1 MRILKLW
8 HLLSLFLLGLPS
20 ASFAA
25 VLAIDYGSDWIKA
38 SLMKPGVPFDVLLNK
53 DSKRKIQSSV
63 GWKRDDRLFGGDAF
77 NMASRFPSDSFSSL
91 KLLQAAPFDS
101 EIVSYYTTISTAD
114 VVETVRHTAALKQ
127 SDGTEW
133 SVEELIAMQLA
144 YVKGLAES
152 VAGEKVYDVILTVP
166 AYFSQFERDAVA
178 DAIEIAGLRTL
189 ALINDGSA
197 VAVNYAMTRTF
208 PTPEYHIIYD
218 AGASSIRATLVSFS
232 TDSKTSTT
240 QITVHGVGYDRG
252 VGGTELDRR
261 MREILA
267 DQFVAKHGKDIRKDK
282 RGMAK
287 LWKEAGR
294 VKSILSANTEAMSNV
309 ESLAFDIDFRS
320 KVSRAQFET
329 ACEDLKSRYVQP
341 IINAMTNG
349 KISSDKLVSVI
360 FTGGST
366 RVPMIQAAVKALVG
380 DDKIALNVNADEAA
394 VLGAALHGA
403 SLSRQFKTKD
413 IKLTDILVHDVQ
425 ASYLAAPA
433 AEGTKSRTI
442 TTSIFPAG
450 SKVNSKKTLTFKRK
464 EDFSIHFDYKT
475 PVAPG
480 FPTQLL
486 EVEFTGVAEALGNLT
501 ERGATN
507 NVVKATVQLSESG
520 FISVTEAIAT
530 GDIKDDSLAGK
541 FKGLFGGSSTESID
555 EETASAGSETPI
567 EFDTSSSSASSS
579 SSSSSS
585 STSSTPS
592 KSPEPKVSLKELG
605 TIKLNFTSHLPTI
618 TPMTVEEKKKARSRL
633 RALDLEEA
641 AKLRKEEARNTLESY
656 LYRLRDLLDD
666 DNKDTPFKKCS
677 QWSERQALAEKM
689 EETFSWLHEQGDD
702 AETSVLLDKR
712 VALETLERPIQHRYQ
727 EIEAFPQALN
737 NSQMWN
743 WSTRLFLT
751 EARQN
756 LTQEMEADL
765 PSKWTKEELDGL
777 EKALKEHETWLNIWV
792 EKQKSV
798 KSYEDPVIET
808 TEMKARAKVLETH
821 LQKLA
826 KRRVP
831 KPRKTKS
838 KTSTS
843 STSTSASEPAVPTD
857 EATEQEKVEQ
867 QVPVDGSEQIP
878 LSQQSNPEELR
889 DEL

>member
-1 MRILKLW
+1 MHILYLW
-8 HLLSLFLLGLPS
+8 QFLSLFILALPS

-63 GWKRDDRLFGGDAF
+63 GWKREDRLFGGDAF

-91 KLLQAAPFDS
+91 KLLQAAPYES
-101 EIVSYYTTISTAD
+101 EAVSYYTTISTAQ
-114 VVETVRHTAALKQ
+114 VTETVRHTAALKQ

-144 YVKGLAES
+144 YVKSLAES
-152 VAGEKVYDVILTVP
+152 IAGEKVYDVILTVP
-166 AYFSQFERDAVA
+166 AYYSQFERDAVA

-208 PTPEYHIIYD
+208 PTPEYHVIYD

-261 MREILA
+261 VREILA
-267 DQFVAKHGKDIRKDK
+267 DQFVAKHAKDIRKDK

-294 VKSILSANTEAMSNV
+294 VKSILSANTEAMAHV

-320 KVSRAQFET
+320 KVTRSQFET

-341 IINAMTNG
+341 IIDAMANG

-366 RVPMIQAAVKALVG
+366 RVPMIQTAVKALVG

-413 IKLTDILVHDVQ
+413 IKLTDILAHDIQ

-433 AEGTKSRTI
+433 AEGAKTRTI
-442 TTSIFPAG
+442 TTLIFPAG

-464 EDFSIHFDYKT
+464 EDFRIHFDYKT
-475 PVAPG
+475 PVASG

-530 GDIKDDSLAGK
+530 GDIKDESITGK
-541 FKGLFGGSSTESID
+541 LKGLFGGNTSS
-555 EETASAGSETPI
+555 
-567 EFDTSSSSASSS
+567 SSSSASSS
-579 SSSSSS
+579 SE
-585 STSSTPS
+585 TPS
-592 KSPEPKVSLKELG
+592 VPSQSAEPKVSLKELG

-618 TPMTVEEKKKARSRL
+618 TPMSVDEKKKARSRL

-641 AKLRKEEARNTLESY
+641 AKVRKEEARNTLESY
-656 LYRLRDLLDD
+656 LYRLRDLLDVE
-666 DNKDTPFKKCS
+666 NKETPFKKCS
-677 QWSERQALAEKM
+677 QPSERQAIAEKL
-689 EETFSWLHEQGDD
+689 EETFSWLHDEGDD
-702 AETSVLLDKR
+702 ADTTVLLDKR
-712 VALETLERPIQHRYQ
+712 IVLESLERPIQHRYQ

-751 EARQN
+751 EAHQN
-756 LTQEMEADL
+756 LTRETEAGL

-777 EKALKEHETWLNIWV
+777 EKALREHETWLNIWV

-798 KSYEDPVIET
+798 KSFEDPVIET

-831 KPRKTKS
+831 KSR
-838 KTSTS
+838 KTSTTSSS
-843 STSTSASEPAVPTD
+843 STSSSTASPNETAVPT
-857 EATEQEKVEQ
+857 TEPEKVEQ
-867 QVPVDGSEQIP
+867 QIPVDGSEQVP
-878 LSQQSNPEELR
+878 LQQSHPEEVR